1 MDLLAAPQPRHTDA
15 DDLIEPAI
23 RQVETWIRAVKGYED
38 RSDRAAMKQLGDLVR
53 DESGVAFVMNYI
65 DQVARPDSSAVAA
78 DQLQKLVER
87 GARAFLSPIDRLL
100 LRAGARVA
108 PLAPA
113 IVMRLAG
120 LRMRS
125 IVGPLV
131 APAQR
136 KKLEAHLDGQV
147 ESGYQSN
154 VNLLGEAVL
163 GEREADRR
171 LHG

>member
-23 RQVETWIRAVKGYED
+23 RQVETWIRAAKGYED

-87 GARAFLSPIDRLL
+87 GAPAFLSPIDRLL

-125 IVGPLV
+125 ICLLYTSPS
-131 APAQR
+131 PR
-136 KKLEAHLDGQV
+136 DKR
-147 ESGYQSN
+147 QSRMPSS
-154 VNLLGEAVL
+154 A
-163 GEREADRR
+163 
-171 LHG
+171 